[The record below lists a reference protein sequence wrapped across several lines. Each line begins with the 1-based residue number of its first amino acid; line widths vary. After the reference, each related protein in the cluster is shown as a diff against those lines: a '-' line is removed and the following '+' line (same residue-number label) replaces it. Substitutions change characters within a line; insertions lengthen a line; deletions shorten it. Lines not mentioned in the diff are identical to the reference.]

1 MKDTKPKNNRAILK
15 LLPVFFLIL
24 SIALAAFR
32 TVLLFTD
39 IDTATGLY
47 TDTRLGSIFTGLA
60 LALFAACLIT
70 GFAAKKFEYTRPIKN
85 ESVAAALA
93 ASICALMMVA
103 ILFADI
109 YDIFVGKRA
118 LNLLL
123 GADMILCIPTI
134 VYFFYI
140 CSKGAKIDP
149 NDPPTYNLLPLFP
162 ALYAAVRTVTLFIDK
177 ETQINASQRSFVL
190 LTMICIMMF
199 FVTEAEF
206 AVPKL
211 QGLEED
217 AEKKAMRRISA
228 KYYALGLAVSC
239 LVLVII
245 LSYAIVQAF
254 WLYKDDSILYN
265 IMDICFGL
273 YAIIRVFSI

>member
-123 GADMILCIPTI
+123 GAEMILCIPTI

-149 NDPPTYNLLPLFP
+149 NDPPTYNLLP
-162 ALYAAVRTVTLFIDK
+162 LFIDK